1 VEEEKSD
8 SSKTDEGNLPIVAA
22 HKLGMT
28 GEVSELEKRDLASI
42 LLSQS

>member
-1 VEEEKSD
+1 MEEEKSD

-28 GEVSELEKRDLASI
+28 DDSQLEKRDLASI
-42 LLSQS
+42 LLSQT

>member
-22 HKLGMT
+22 HKMGT
-28 GEVSELEKRDLASI
+28 SEVTELEKRDLASI
-42 LLSQS
+42 LLSQT

>member
-22 HKLGMT
+22 HKMGAS
-28 GEVSELEKRDLASI
+28 EVTELEKRDLASI
-42 LLSQS
+42 LLSQT